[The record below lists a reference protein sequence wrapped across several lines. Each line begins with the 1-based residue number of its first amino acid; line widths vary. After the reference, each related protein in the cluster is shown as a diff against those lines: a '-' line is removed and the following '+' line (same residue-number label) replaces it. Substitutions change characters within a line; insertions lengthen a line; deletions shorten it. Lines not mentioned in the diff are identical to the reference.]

1 MAAYFPGDFADTY
14 QCLQLVQEG
23 RDGDREAAASLRL
36 NAVYFG
42 LYFALSDGNIRCSC
56 RDTNLRSCQGDVR
69 VDILNELLYKITVE
83 WSLVKQQG
91 ENMLQR
97 LTILLLVTFLAIP
110 SVVFA
115 AKTHKVKK
123 SETLVSIAKKYHVSI
138 PSLKE
143 ANNRLNSSIKPGDIL
158 VIPPRT
164 ASASAGKEVTVSA
177 STYKVRKG
185 DTILKIARKTGVSVA
200 RLKSLNGI
208 GKGKLRTGQI
218 LALCED
224 DAERSDSSRVARAE
238 AKPTLRYADLLNE
251 KEYEQSLSE
260 LLEQDGVNLGVAREA
275 DEQAD
280 NVKLLKTK
288 AFGFLG
294 TRYRFGGSSRSG
306 LDCSAFVQKVFNEM
320 DVNLPRTAREQYERG
335 EVVAQG
341 DMQKGDLVFFRTY
354 ASFPSHVGIYLGNNR
369 MIHASS
375 RDRRV
380 VISSVDTP
388 YYRSRFIGAKRVAKI
403 NPDSLNLDELMLGVE
418 EEVAEEALK
427 NDTLGLAKTSQP

>member
-1 MAAYFPGDFADTY
+1 
-14 QCLQLVQEG
+14 
-23 RDGDREAAASLRL
+23 
-36 NAVYFG
+36 
-42 LYFALSDGNIRCSC
+42 
-56 RDTNLRSCQGDVR
+56 
-69 VDILNELLYKITVE
+69 
-83 WSLVKQQG
+83 
-91 ENMLQR
+91 MLHR

-110 SVVFA
+110 SIVFA

-123 SETLVSIAKKYHVSI
+123 NETLTSVAKKYHVSI
-138 PSLKE
+138 NSLKE
-143 ANNRLNSSIKPGDIL
+143 ANNRLNSSLKPGDIL

-164 ASASAGKEVTVSA
+164 ASAPAGKESATVSA
-177 STYKVRKG
+177 ATYKVRKG
-185 DTILKIARKTGVSVA
+185 DTIQKIARKTGVSVA
-200 RLKSLNGI
+200 RLKNLNGI
-208 GKGKLRTGQI
+208 GKGKLKNGQI
-218 LALCED
+218 LALRED
-224 DAERSDSSRVARAE
+224 DTERSDSARVARVA
-238 AKPTLRYADLLNE
+238 AKPALRYSDLLNE
-251 KEYEQSLSE
+251 KEYEQTLSE
-260 LLEQDGVNLGVAREA
+260 LLDQDGVNLGVAREA

-335 EVVAQG
+335 EVVSQG
-341 DMQKGDLVFFRTY
+341 DMQKGDLIFFRTY

-427 NDTLGLAKTSQP
+427 NDALGLVKTAQP